1 MKKKSHCSRCSHI
14 GTMPKHKKDRCIMC
28 DSKITCYISDSKK
41 PCLCKGCQNNCT
53 RLKHKNELKVYK
65 ASKKIPGFPNI
76 KVIEE
81 YLNFTDQIP
90 DDDALD
96 WKCPVLDEFQGK
108 AYHYLN
114 WTYSNSYE
122 NGLPI
127 ITSWQQFKL
136 NKLCQT
142 DSKTLHQYKYKPVK

>member
-1 MKKKSHCSRCSHI
+1 MNLCETRTPPS
-14 GTMPKHKKDRCIMC
+14 
-28 DSKITCYISDSKK
+28 
-41 PCLCKGCQNNCT
+41 PCFSI
-53 RLKHKNELKVYK
+53 EVKVFWH
-65 ASKKIPGFPNI
+65 GD
-76 KVIEE
+76 VIEE

-122 NGLPI
+122 NCLPI

-142 DSKTLHQYKYKPVK
+142 DSKTLHQYKYKPVKPVLTYASEAWTITKMEGNQIVSFERKILPSILGGLNENNS